1 MAAPRIIDPTSF
13 KAVMQF
19 NKTILESACIANKDE
34 ARTDQFVKAEDR
46 DQFVKAVFQ
55 YFVAQGGAEIMKQLV
70 AIKHNPDAHHAIF
83 QDNECKEILEQN
95 WFFFISHFVN
105 FGRPTFNKNGVCTD
119 ADQFDDFHHIHLSHS
134 FDNFLYTLI
143 GNRGFPSKHDLG
155 LSIAISI
162 RHDLVN
168 LIIETFVQT
177 LFNNEVS
184 SPRDLADRLRFLE
197 AEYSQLKEHLAAMP
211 PQAKRQK
218 PNPDSESELNMD
230 DGNVLHDD
238 ALGDALDDKV
248 SLDAQVATELNDV
261 PAEQT
266 TQVATELNDVPAEQT
281 HDAHDATNVDAEL
294 NDVPAESDE
303 VPAES
308 DEVPA
313 ESDEVPAES
322 DEVPAESDEVPAESD
337 EVPAE
342 SGFQGQSSNQQN
354 LNSGNPWNLLDAKKL
369 HAQKNPWVEICDQH
383 NTIMSNINPEQWNR
397 KNRATV
403 MKELLK
409 KLAKDHG
416 GQPNVMAMSL
426 VRAIRDSSGNVDSN
440 HLWDE
445 PLFSDV
451 NDENPTPKTFSEIM
465 GTLCNIIKENWKKIQ
480 EALHSAK

>member
-303 VPAES
+303 VPAEETTT
-308 DEVPA
+308 EVPPPP
-313 ESDEVPAES
+313 SPPPPSPPPPVDEMA
-322 DEVPAESDEVPAESD
+322 DT
-337 EVPAE
+337 
-342 SGFQGQSSNQQN
+342 
-354 LNSGNPWNLLDAKKL
+354 WTY
-369 HAQKNPWVEICDQH
+369 ICDEH
-383 NTIMSNINPEQWNR
+383 NHIMSMINPASYKTKTR
-397 KNRATV
+397 RRGGYKNRGAEMCKNLDEGFV
-403 MKELLK
+403 IRLISDIKERI
-409 KLAKDHG
+409 G
-416 GQPNVMAMSL
+416 GFEQ
-426 VRAIRDSSGNVDSN
+426 
-440 HLWDE
+440 
-445 PLFSDV
+445 FDV
-451 NDENPTPKTFSEIM
+451 NFVGAKPNNTTLN
-465 GTLCNIIKENWKKIQ
+465 TLCDVLTKNWAAITVGLAAR
-480 EALHSAK
+480 E